1 MGVAETEE
9 ALKVEVVRVRRTYCL
24 QVWNAA
30 LNQAGV
36 EDSSVLRRAESVYYS
51 PAIRTRGS
59 ASSKADTSSEVVE
72 LGKGSLAKAS
82 PASNSLFEEPQ
93 Q

>member
-9 ALKVEVVRVRRTYCL
+9 ALKVEVARVRRTYCL

-36 EDSSVLRRAESVYYS
+36 GDSESVYYP
-51 PAIRTRGS
+51 PAICTRGS

>member
-9 ALKVEVVRVRRTYCL
+9 ALKVEVARVRRTYCL

-36 EDSSVLRRAESVYYS
+36 EDSSVLRRAESVYYP
-51 PAIRTRGS
+51 PAICTQGS
-59 ASSKADTSSEVVE
+59 ASSKADTFSEVVE
-72 LGKGSLAKAS
+72 LGKGSLAKAP